1 MFLALECCLVRVRT
15 TTEWNMTFTA
25 NLLAVL
31 GLSLVLTVPVR
42 AENDVPF
49 SASIVTAP
57 HPLDLGVCP
66 DGSFPCLFLD
76 IQGTGRASHMGW
88 ITGAGPSTVNFST
101 GTQTGSFLFTA
112 ANGDTFSLVFS
123 GTVVGTGNVG
133 DPASFEGNWE
143 AVQGS
148 GRFAGVT
155 GGGTYEGTA
164 EGGVGI
170 LFLDGRI
177 SRVGSK

>member
-1 MFLALECCLVRVRT
+1 
-15 TTEWNMTFTA
+15 MTFSA

-31 GLSLVLTVPVR
+31 GLSVILTSPVL
-42 AENDVPF
+42 AQKDVPF
-49 SASIVTAP
+49 SASIGTAP
-57 HPLDLGVCP
+57 HPLDFGVCP

-76 IQGTGRASHMGW
+76 IQGIGEASHMGL
-88 ITGAGPSTVNFST
+88 ITARGPSIVNFST
-101 GTQTGSFLFTA
+101 GTQTGSFLIRA

-133 DPASFEGNWE
+133 DPASFQGTWE
-143 AVQGS
+143 AVQGT
-148 GRFAGVT
+148 GRFEGVH
-155 GGGTYEGTA
+155 GSGAYEGTA

-177 SRVGSK
+177 SRVGGS